1 MTLSFSFKLFW
12 CNSSYY
18 SNCPS
23 AQQLAAARSP
33 PNSSDDLCIFF
44 SIYSSSMLQVMLQ
57 TYIHILEMEEDR
69 AQEEEG
75 LATSKERK
83 ERRRKAQV
91 NEQKK
96 IQEIYILQKTCT
108 VYTGHLITGNIWLD
122 SLRLISCLFP
132 LSSFTM
138 EDAEP
143 IFSNLR
149 KFVFFF

>member
-1 MTLSFSFKLFW
+1 
-12 CNSSYY
+12 
-18 SNCPS
+18 
-23 AQQLAAARSP
+23 
-33 PNSSDDLCIFF
+33 
-44 SIYSSSMLQVMLQ
+44 MLQVMLQ

-83 ERRRKAQV
+83 ERRKKAQV

-96 IQEIYILQKTCT
+96 NLGNLHFVEDMYTVQCT
-108 VYTGHLITGNIWLD
+108 HLITGNIWLD

-138 EDAEP
+138 DDAEP

-149 KFVFFF
+149 KFEFFL